1 MSMQLILFSIENYLV
16 GPVIR
21 VLPQSAQF
29 SVGPPSFK
37 MAVNVICVK
46 IISPMLL
53 ILISLKNYPI
63 EPIWRST

>member
-1 MSMQLILFSIENYLV
+1 MPMQLTLFSIENYLD
-16 GPVIR
+16 GPIFR
-21 VLPQSAQF
+21 VLPPSAQL
-29 SVGPPSFK
+29 SVRPSSFK

-46 IISPMLL
+46 IISPVLL

>member
-1 MSMQLILFSIENYLV
+1 MSMQLILFRIENYLD
-16 GPVIR
+16 GPIFR

-37 MAVNVICVK
+37 MAVKVICVK

-63 EPIWRST
+63 EPIWRCM

>member
-1 MSMQLILFSIENYLV
+1 MPMQLILFSIENYLD
-16 GPVIR
+16 GPIFR

-29 SVGPPSFK
+29 SVGPTSFK
-37 MAVNVICVK
+37 MAVNAICVK